1 MAVRI
6 AGVILPDQKH
16 VEIALTRIYGIGRRS
31 SVLILQKAGVNP
43 LTRCRELT
51 EKEAGTIRSL
61 IEQEYRT
68 EGELRRET
76 LQNIRRLKEIGAYRG
91 TRHARRL
98 PVRGQRTRTNSR
110 TVRGNIRKT
119 AGSGRRKAAEKT

>member
-6 AGVILPDQKH
+6 AGVVLPDQKR
-16 VEIALTRIYGIGRRS
+16 VEIALTHIYGIGRRS
-31 SVLILQKAGVNP
+31 SLRILQKVGVNP
-43 LTRCRELT
+43 FTRCRELT
-51 EKEAGTIRSL
+51 EKETGAIRNC
-61 IEQEYRT
+61 IEHDYRT

-76 LQNIRRLKEIGAYRG
+76 LQHIRRLKEIGAYRG
-91 TRHARRL
+91 DRHTRRL
-98 PVRGQRTRTNSR
+98 PARGQRTRTNSR

>member
-6 AGVILPDQKH
+6 AGVVLPDQKR
-16 VEIALTRIYGIGRRS
+16 VEIALTRIYGIGRRT
-31 SVLILQKAGVNP
+31 SVRILQRAGVDP
-43 LTRCRELT
+43 ATRCRELT
-51 EKEAGTIRSL
+51 EKESGTIRSL
-61 IEQEYRT
+61 IEREHRT
-68 EGELRRET
+68 EGELRREI

-91 TRHARRL
+91 VRHARRL
-98 PVRGQRTRTNSR
+98 PARGQRTRTNSR

>member
-6 AGVILPDQKH
+6 AGVVLPDQKR
-16 VEIALTRIYGIGRRS
+16 VEIALTRIYGIGRRT
-31 SVLILQKAGVNP
+31 SVRILQKAGVDP
-43 LTRCRELT
+43 ATHCRELT
-51 EKEAGTIRSL
+51 EKESGAIRSL
-61 IEQEYRT
+61 IEREHRT
-68 EGELRRET
+68 EGELRREI

-91 TRHARRL
+91 VRHARRL
-98 PVRGQRTRTNSR
+98 PARGQRTRTNSR